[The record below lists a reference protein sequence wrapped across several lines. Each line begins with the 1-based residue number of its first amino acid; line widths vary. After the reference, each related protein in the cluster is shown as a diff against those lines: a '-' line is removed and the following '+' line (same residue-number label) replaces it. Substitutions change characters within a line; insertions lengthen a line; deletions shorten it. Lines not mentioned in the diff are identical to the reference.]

1 MSSFSCVPA
10 LPAAEKALT
19 ASGMTLLFVAWV
31 APIWALPLDPFS
43 TFFANLETVGI
54 KDAGVAIDIECHCN
68 QTRGGIVI

>member
-43 TFFANLETVGI
+43 TFFAKAFDHRLWGMENPP
-54 KDAGVAIDIECHCN
+54 
-68 QTRGGIVI
+68 